1 MEDTRPRAPG
11 EFVLSRS
18 ENKESSN
25 EAGAAVETGAEV
37 RHESLDR
44 AFRAEPG
51 RPLLDC
57 GLEQDVDMDY
67 GCRVG
72 ACGACAV
79 EVVEG
84 LEHVDEPDFIEKDA
98 LTRYDLPAN
107 VRLACRACTK
117 GPLTLRSLD
126 D

>member
-1 MEDTRPRAPG
+1 
-11 EFVLSRS
+11 LSRS
-18 ENKESSN
+18 ENSDKPE
-25 EAGAAVETGAEV
+25 GAATAVETGAEV
-37 RHESLDR
+37 RHESLGGR
-44 AFRAEPG
+44 FRAEPG

-84 LEHVDEPDFIEKDA
+84 LEHLEEPDPIEKDA
-98 LTRYDLPAN
+98 LTRYELPLH